1 NAVSNGLAFLAQLTV
16 AFFLAP
22 YLLRHLGHERYGV
35 WSFVESFLAYFTL
48 FDLGI
53 AATLVRYVPKCRA
66 DGDDGLLNRVI
77 SACLLIFSIAGAVVV
92 LLGFLILGIV
102 LFMSTKVPDDLRAE
116 AGVMAAVSLL
126 ALAATLPLSVYPAVL
141 DGLG

>member
-1 NAVSNGLAFLAQLTV
+1 MKSTATPVARRALIVNAVSNGLAFLAQLTV

-22 YLLRHLGHERYGV
+22 YLVRHLGRERYGV

-66 DGDDGLLNRVI
+66 DEDDGLLTRVV
-77 SACLLIFSIAGAVVV
+77 SACL
-92 LLGFLILGIV
+92 
-102 LFMSTKVPDDLRAE
+102 
-116 AGVMAAVSLL
+116 
-126 ALAATLPLSVYPAVL
+126 
-141 DGLG
+141 